1 MSIAAAV
8 MPNHWSIITIAA
20 AGRADPA
27 WNTRMR
33 WPVKGDDHVVL
44 HDGERRSLWAA
55 QLDAAV
61 MRADRTVL
69 LVAEGLGCHAASWWA
84 RLSPASYVS
93 RIAGALLF
101 DPPAEGAEESQP
113 FASPAIALPFPSL
126 VLSGADAAATIPAV
140 NGWGSRLLRG
150 DRQRH
155 GDLRPWRSAQR
166 RIQRATAR
174 VVDRDVE
181 RAIAVHPIFHRD
193 R

>member
-101 DPPAEGAEESQP
+101 DPPADGGAEDDEIQDRGQHGRGQRLP
-113 FASPAIALPFPSL
+113 DRAEEARHLVAIDHADGLPVHRRAPPPMAPENPSPSPHPPSRFR
-126 VLSGADAAATIPAV
+126 SRRSSCPA
-140 NGWGSRLLRG
+140 RMR
-150 DRQRH
+150 
-155 GDLRPWRSAQR
+155 RPRYPR
-166 RIQRATAR
+166 
-174 VVDRDVE
+174 
-181 RAIAVHPIFHRD
+181 
-193 R
+193 

>member
-1 MSIAAAV
+1 MSSATAV

-20 AGRADPA
+20 TDSGAPA
-27 WNTRMR
+27 WNTRLR
-33 WPVKGDDHVVL
+33 WPAEGDDHVVL
-44 HDGERRSLWAA
+44 HDGDRRSLWAA

-61 MRADRTVL
+61 MRADRTVV

-101 DPPAEGAEESQP
+101 DPPEDGAGERQP
-113 FASPAIALPFPSL
+113 FASPATALPFPSL
-126 VLSGADAAATIPAV
+126 VLSGTDAAATIPAIE
-140 NGWGSRLLRG
+140 GWGSRLLRG

-166 RIQRATAR
+166 LIQRATAR

-181 RAIAVHPIFHRD
+181 RAIAVHPMFHRD